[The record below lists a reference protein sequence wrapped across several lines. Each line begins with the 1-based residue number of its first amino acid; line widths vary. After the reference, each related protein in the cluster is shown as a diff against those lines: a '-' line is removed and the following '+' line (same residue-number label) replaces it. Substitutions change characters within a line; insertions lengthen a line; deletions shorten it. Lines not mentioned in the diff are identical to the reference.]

1 MAERDRQL
9 QRDVDVETGVEA
21 GTFDDPSPDEAT
33 SGDQRRTRIRKGAG
47 RIISVRGLVM
57 SLFVVTTGVLLAD
70 QILPLGGV
78 DSVLGVV
85 AGAFLYGLGSDV
97 RHYVELA
104 LAGAI
109 VGGTSA
115 LLGNLVLSLVGAG
128 IPMVAFGAGAGAL
141 AAVTGHY
148 FGRDLR
154 DGLTRDL

>member
-9 QRDVDVETGVEA
+9 QRDVETGVEG
-21 GTFDDPSPDEAT
+21 GTGPSPDEAT
-33 SGDQRRTRIRKGAG
+33 TGDQMRTRIRKGAG
-47 RIISVRGLVM
+47 KIVTVRGLVV
-57 SLFVVTTGVLLAD
+57 SLVVVTASVLLVD

-78 DSVLGVV
+78 GTVLGAVV
-85 AGAFLYGLGSDV
+85 GAFLYGVGSDV

-104 LAGAI
+104 LAGAT
-109 VGGTSA
+109 VGGASA

-128 IPMVAFGAGAGAL
+128 VPMIALGAGASAL
-141 AAVTGHY
+141 AAVAGHY